1 MEEETEDADPHLMRP
16 VAVTEEVMVVEEVQ
30 DMPIILPII
39 VVVTEAIHT
48 MFPVQDT
55 EDTVDLVQYE

>member
-1 MEEETEDADPHLMRP
+1 MEEQTADPDPHLIRS

-39 VVVTEAIHT
+39 VVVQDPMYT
-48 MFPVQDT
+48 MFPVQDL